1 MSALDERH
9 DYLYNLLDVLGTGVG
24 ANVVEQYT
32 ESTADENSGLCL
44 VGGCRHALL
53 VLSFSRVHDGSI
65 LGRSEDAFVFQEV
78 ANVLNRADN
87 FLKLGSL
94 LTRLVEGSD
103 ELWDQLVQ

>member
-1 MSALDERH
+1 M
-9 DYLYNLLDVLGTGVG
+9 
-24 ANVVEQYT
+24 VEQYT

-53 VLSFSRVHDGSI
+53 VLSFGWVHDGSI

-87 FLKLGSL
+87 FLKGGSL